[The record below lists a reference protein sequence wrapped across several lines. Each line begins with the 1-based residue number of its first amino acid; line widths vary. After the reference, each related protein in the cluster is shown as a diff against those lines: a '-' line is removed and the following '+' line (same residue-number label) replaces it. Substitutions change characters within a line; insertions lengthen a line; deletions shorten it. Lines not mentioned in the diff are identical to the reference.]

1 MLLHHKFS
9 TFNNKNAVT
18 IIYSHNIIN
27 YYFWLKC
34 VTKWEPV
41 HWHNYSVCSLFYTD
55 CGCCC
60 SILLFLSDTD
70 LLALSFISFNESDQ
84 HNKAC
89 EKRVLIK
96 NHRKRKATT
105 YCCNL
110 YVVQIIIF
118 SPYFKKEKKATHQVF
133 DSTRVFTRKRQ
144 IFNCIFDHL

>member
-1 MLLHHKFS
+1 MRTSAL
-9 TFNNKNAVT
+9 TTDT
-18 IIYSHNIIN
+18 I
-27 YYFWLKC
+27 
-34 VTKWEPV
+34 
-41 HWHNYSVCSLFYTD
+41 LFVVNTD

-84 HNKAC
+84 HNNAC

-96 NHRKRKATT
+96 NHRKHKATT
-105 YCCNL
+105 YCYNL
-110 YVVQIIIF
+110 C
-118 SPYFKKEKKATHQVF
+118 SPNNNILPLLFKERKKATHQVF